1 MGISYNVDES
11 KLTLEERENKKKDNF
26 YIITILGKLRYNKNF
41 KNKLNADEKS
51 WLLNNKSKNAQKLR
65 DIVDTAIADE
75 DAFWE
80 VFSTS
85 QLSNFIE
92 DICRLY
98 GKTKNNWRKYKK
110 INNIPKEYDFQ
121 NPFTAALKAYKQD
134 ENTPVVEYSFNN
146 SPYKSVEPFMRSSS
160 DNFDILYTIS
170 PAFGIIQE
178 KEVIEFLSKLINSKT
193 LSIKPNS
200 GSQAYT
206 IDVTGLKE
214 AMQKTD
220 FSGTLLEKYKS
231 QILK

>member
-98 GKTKNNWRKYKK
+98 GKTKNNWRKYQK

-134 ENTPVVEYSFNN
+134 ENTPVGVDLDGLLDSVSIFVTRSNDEQKNVTSFMFID
-146 SPYKSVEPFMRSSS
+146 KTKEGSVM
-160 DNFDILYTIS
+160 
-170 PAFGIIQE
+170 G
-178 KEVIEFLSKLINSKT
+178 
-193 LSIKPNS
+193 
-200 GSQAYT
+200 
-206 IDVTGLKE
+206 
-214 AMQKTD
+214 
-220 FSGTLLEKYKS
+220 LEKYNNAVNSIISLCEHAKPFNEYYYDVYKENEANS
-231 QILK
+231 NIEDRESE